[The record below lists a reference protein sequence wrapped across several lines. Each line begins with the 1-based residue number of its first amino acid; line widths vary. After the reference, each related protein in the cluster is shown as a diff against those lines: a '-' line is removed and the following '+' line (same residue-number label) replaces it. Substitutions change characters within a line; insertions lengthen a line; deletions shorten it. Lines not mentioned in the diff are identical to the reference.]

1 MKSTEDSYLVGKVPI
16 MTSKDSIKIIATN
29 RKAHHDYHILDT
41 FEAGLVLTG
50 TEVKSLRAGKA
61 SLADSYVA
69 FDRGEAFVYN
79 MFINPYEKG
88 NRYNHAEK
96 RPRKL
101 LLHRSEIDRLLGQ
114 VSQKGYTIVPLKLY
128 FRGSHAKLEIAL
140 AKGKKSYDKRHDIKE
155 RETQREIDRAIKEK
169 RLDARQ

>member
-1 MKSTEDSYLVGKVPI
+1 MAEKDNIKVV
-16 MTSKDSIKIIATN
+16 ATN
-29 RKAHHDYHILDT
+29 RRAHHDYHIFDT
-41 FEAGLVLTG
+41 VEAGLVLTG

-61 SLADSYVA
+61 SLADSYVG
-69 FDRGEAFVYN
+69 FERGEAYVYN

-101 LLHRSEIDRLLGQ
+101 LLHRAEIDRLQGQ
-114 VSQKGYTIVPLKLY
+114 VAQKGFTIVPLKLY

-140 AKGKKSYDKRHDIKE
+140 AKGKKSYDKRHDLKE
-155 RETQREIDRAIKEK
+155 RETQRELDRVVKAK
-169 RLDARQ
+169 RASV